1 MMNQRYQYIGP
12 NWTDYSLLTREQLP
26 AEITSWL
33 LDKGSLTDRLVR
45 ASQGH
50 FAVQILS
57 QSWQR
62 PKLHESRILGL
73 KPRQLAL
80 IREVAL
86 LCRGEPWVFARS
98 VLPNQS
104 LVGKYRFLR
113 HFDARPLGALL
124 FNDQQIY
131 RDKFEVARIP
141 ASQLPIAKIPI
152 AVSKPQTLLWGRRSR
167 FFLRH
172 RPILVSEIFLPAF
185 SP

>member
-12 NWTDYSLLTREQLP
+12 NWSDYSLLTQEQLP
-26 AEITSWL
+26 AQVASWL
-33 LDKGSLTDRLVR
+33 LDKGSLTDRLLK
-45 ASQGH
+45 ASQGD
-50 FAVQILS
+50 FAVQIMS
-57 QSWQR
+57 QSWRR
-62 PKLHESRILGL
+62 PRLHESRILGI

-80 IREVAL
+80 IREVIL
-86 LCRGEPWVFARS
+86 LCKGEPWVFARS

-124 FNDQQIY
+124 FNDHEIY
-131 RDKFEVARIP
+131 RDKFEVTRVPANQIP
-141 ASQLPIAKIPI
+141 IQLP
-152 AVSKPQTLLWGRRSR
+152 VSSPQTLLWGRRSR

-172 RPILVSEIFLPAF
+172 KPILVSEIFLPAF